1 MVIGHFLVEVS
12 SLCLLFLRAI
22 FSAVKNK
29 GGCDLKTFWLGIR
42 ISKTPTR
49 EKEREKTK
57 KLKEKKPSSV
67 QENKGDE
74 EPAGDY

>member
-1 MVIGHFLVEVS
+1 M
-12 SLCLLFLRAI
+12 
-22 FSAVKNK
+22 
-29 GGCDLKTFWLGIR
+29 KTFWLGIR

-74 EPAGDY
+74 EPAGDYQQKMSLIPVVEDQKARWSKSV